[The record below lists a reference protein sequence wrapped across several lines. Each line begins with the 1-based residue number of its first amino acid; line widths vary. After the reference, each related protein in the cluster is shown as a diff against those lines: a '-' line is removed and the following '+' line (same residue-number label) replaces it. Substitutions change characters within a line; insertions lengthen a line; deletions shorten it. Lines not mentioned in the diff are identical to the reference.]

1 MMDGRNIIGYDR
13 TQRGSVTFRT
23 INPVLNEENEI
34 EFYEAT
40 REEVDQAVDLAK
52 KASEFYSDSTP
63 EVRAAFLRSIVKEIS
78 ALGDALIDMYCS
90 ESGLPEGRAKGERNR
105 TLGQLELYAR
115 LLEEGSYVQP
125 SIDTAQPNRTPN
137 PKVDLRK
144 MMVPLGP
151 VVVFGASNF
160 PLAYSSAGGDTA
172 SALAAGCPVI
182 VKGHPMH
189 AGTGNLVST
198 AIAKAARDNSM
209 PEGVFSHLNSK
220 GHEVGEAL
228 VKHPDVRAVGFTGSH
243 GGGRALFDIAAG
255 RKVPIPVFAEMGS
268 VNPVILLPEILKDRK
283 EEWAKTIAGSV
294 TLGSGQFCTNPGI
307 LMGIENSD
315 LDHFT
320 ELLAGEIRKIS
331 ASTMLHPDIADKY
344 EKGKRTAR
352 DQQGTSVVVKNKEEN
367 RPNLGRPEIL
377 RVKASEFRE
386 NPKLHQEVFGP
397 FSLLVE
403 CVNIEDLE
411 RSVALIE
418 GQLTASVIGTEEELQ
433 GYDYLL
439 RRLRDRVGRLV
450 FNGVPTGVEVCAS
463 MHHGGPYPATTDSRF
478 TAVGEDAIN
487 RWLRPVCYQ
496 NCPDILL
503 PPALQ
508 NTNPLNLLRRID
520 GKLTRD
526 KV

>member
-1 MMDGRNIIGYDR
+1 MMDGKNIIGYDR
-13 TQRGSVTFRT
+13 THRGNVTFRT
-23 INPVLNEENEI
+23 INPILNKENETLY
-34 EFYEAT
+34 YEAS
-40 REEVDQAVDLAK
+40 REEVEEAVNLAH
-52 KASEFYSDSTP
+52 KAAVFYAETTK
-63 EVRAAFLRSIVKEIS
+63 EVRAEFLRTIASEIM
-78 ALGDALIDMYCS
+78 ALGDDLIRMYCS
-90 ESGLPEGRAKGERNR
+90 ESGLPEGRAKGERGR
-105 TLGQLELYAR
+105 TIGQLQLYAR
-115 LLEEGSYVQP
+115 LVEEGSYVQP
-125 SIDTAQPNRTPN
+125 SIDTAKPDREPN
-137 PKVDLRK
+137 PKEDLRK
-144 MMVPLGP
+144 MMVPIGP

-189 AGTGNLVST
+189 AGTGNMVSS
-198 AIAKAARDNSM
+198 AIAKAARKLNL

-228 VKHPDVRAVGFTGSH
+228 VKHAYIKAVGFTGSH
-243 GGGRALFDIAAG
+243 GGGRALFNIAAN
-255 RKVPIPVFAEMGS
+255 RKEPIPVFAEMGS
-268 VNPVILLPEILKDRK
+268 VNPVILLPGILKEEK
-283 EEWAKTIAGSV
+283 EKWAETIAGSV

-307 LMGIENSD
+307 LMGIENTD
-315 LDHFT
+315 LDRFT
-320 ELLAGEIRKIS
+320 ELLSGEIHKVVP
-331 ASTMLHPDIADKY
+331 ATMLHPDIAAKY
-344 EKGKRTAR
+344 EEGKEMARNQKGTTVIAEHTKP
-352 DQQGTSVVVKNKEEN
+352 EE
-367 RPNLGRPEIL
+367 PNVGRPAIL

-403 CVNIEDLE
+403 CKNIEDLE

-418 GQLTASVIGTEEELQ
+418 GQLTASVIGTPEELS
-433 GYDYLL
+433 GYDFLL
-439 RRLRDRVGRLV
+439 RQLKERVGRLI

-487 RWLRPVCYQ
+487 RWLRPVCFQ
-496 NCPDILL
+496 NCPDALL

-508 NTNPLNLLRRID
+508 NANPLNLLRRVD
-520 GKLTRD
+520 GRLTHD